1 MAGLDITVGS
11 RIRLGGG
18 VIFQLQCLITVV
30 IGIVGGALQSIL
42 LATPLM
48 HGVVYGAL
56 FGLAFGFL
64 FSRRATSPG
73 AGLIWG
79 VAAALLLW
87 IVGPA
92 GILPMRHAGHPM
104 GMLRDAR
111 AKFPQLVAFMICL
124 GMPVGITLGMW
135 GLFYSR
141 RPQPK
146 FSWGRAIVAGGLA
159 GLLAGFIFG
168 QWISPGDYLPLLA
181 GYGSSGSRTAMMVLH
196 SSVALLIGATFGVLF
211 QRDVRGYG
219 SSMAWGLAAGIFWW
233 FLGPLTLSHV
243 AARLSLDWSANQ
255 GSNLF
260 GSLVG
265 HILYGLLFGVTYAA
279 LDRLWLRLFIH
290 SDPLNR
296 EAEGPGVRFIRS
308 VQWGSLAGLV
318 GGIVSSPV
326 LLVTGILPK
335 IAGLETSFAGARGLL
350 IHLVISALIG
360 ASFGLLFRN
369 EGSSLGLG
377 VAWGWL
383 FGLIWWYL
391 GPLTLLP
398 MLLTRQIDWSPDA
411 ASSLLPLLPGHL
423 IYGATTAF
431 VFLLLEQRYKRWLLL
446 DPRNAAR
453 EQRRVRPVGTP
464 APAVWL
470 FVLGLGVLL
479 PILLG

>member
-1 MAGLDITVGS
+1 MAELDVPAAP
-11 RIRLGGG
+11 RIRLGGVAIFRRQRLISLAIG
-18 VIFQLQCLITVV
+18 V
-30 IGIVGGALQSIL
+30 GGGALESVL
-42 LATPLM
+42 LATPLL
-48 HGVVYGAL
+48 HGVIYGAL
-56 FGLAFGFL
+56 FGLAFGFF
-64 FSRRATSPG
+64 FSRRAASPG

-87 IVGPA
+87 IVVPA
-92 GILPMRHAGHPM
+92 GMLPLRHAGHPM
-104 GMLRDAR
+104 GMLSDAR
-111 AKFPQLVAFMICL
+111 AKFPQLVAFMVCL
-124 GMPVGITLGMW
+124 GMPVGITVGTF
-135 GLFYSR
+135 GLFHAR
-141 RPQPK
+141 GPQPK
-146 FSWGRAIVAGGLA
+146 FSWGRAIVAGGVAGVLA
-159 GLLAGFIFG
+159 GSIFG
-168 QWISPGDYLPLLA
+168 QWVSSGNYLPLLA
-181 GYGSSGSRTAMMVLH
+181 GYREPGSPTANVVLH
-196 SSVALLIGATFGVLF
+196 SAVALLIGATFGVLF

-219 SSMAWGLAAGIFWW
+219 SSMAWGLASGICGW

-243 AARLSLDWSANQ
+243 AGRLPLDWSADQ
-255 GSNLF
+255 GSKLF

-265 HILYGLLFGVTYAA
+265 HILFGLLLGVTYAA
-279 LDRLWLRLFIH
+279 FDRLWLRLFIQ
-290 SDPLNR
+290 SDPLKR
-296 EAEGPGVRFIRS
+296 EAEGPGLRFIRS
-308 VQWGSLAGLV
+308 VEWGGLAGLV

-326 LLVTGILPK
+326 LLVTGVLPK
-335 IAGLETSFAGARGLL
+335 IAGPATSFAGARGLS

-360 ASFGLLFRN
+360 ASYGLLFRD
-369 EGSSLGLG
+369 EASIFGLG

-398 MLLTRQIDWSPDA
+398 MLLTGQIDWRPEA

-431 VFLLLEQRYKRWLLL
+431 VFLLLEYRYKRWLLL
-446 DPRNAAR
+446 DPRSAAR

>member
-1 MAGLDITVGS
+1 MAELDISPTPQAQSGRVAFGLDPLLGLGVG
-11 RIRLGGG
+11 
-18 VIFQLQCLITVV
+18 VA
-30 IGIVGGALQSIL
+30 GGALQSFL
-42 LATPLM
+42 LGTSLM
-48 HGVVYGAL
+48 SGLAYGGL
-56 FGLAFGFL
+56 FGVIFGLF

-79 VAAALLLW
+79 LAAALLLW
-87 IVGPA
+87 IVVPA
-92 GILPMRHAGHPM
+92 GILPLRHASHSKN
-104 GMLRDAR
+104 MLSGAR
-111 AKFPQLVAFMICL
+111 ASFPQLVAFLICL
-124 GMPVGITLGMW
+124 GMPVGVTLGTW
-135 GLFYSR
+135 GEFHSPTRLPR
-141 RPQPK
+141 
-146 FSWGRAIVAGGLA
+146 FSWGRAIVVGGLA
-159 GLLAGFIFG
+159 GTLAGFVFG
-168 QWISPGDYLPLLA
+168 QWVSSGNYFALLA
-181 GYGSSGSRTAMMVLH
+181 GYRELDSRTATAVLH
-196 SSVALLIGATFGVLF
+196 FAVALLIGATFGVLF
-211 QRDVRGYG
+211 QKDVRGYG
-219 SSMAWGLAAGIFWW
+219 SSMAWGLAYGIFWW

-243 AARLSLDWSANQ
+243 AARLPLDWSAGQ

-265 HILYGLLFGVTYAA
+265 HILYGLMLGVTYGAF
-279 LDRLWLRLFIH
+279 DRLWLRLFVH

-296 EAEGPGVRFIRS
+296 EAEGPGLRFIRS
-308 VQWGSLAGLV
+308 VKWGGLAGLA

-335 IAGLETSFAGARGLL
+335 IAGLDTSYAGARGLL
-350 IHLVISALIG
+350 IHLMISVLIG
-360 ASFGLLFRN
+360 ASYGLLFRN
-369 EGSSLGLG
+369 EASSLGLG

-398 MLLTRQIDWSPDA
+398 KLLTGQMDWRPEAVST
-411 ASSLLPLLPGHL
+411 LLPLLPGHL

-431 VFLLLEQRYKRWLLL
+431 VFLMFEQRYTRWLLL

-470 FVLGLGVLL
+470 FVLGMGVLL

>member
-1 MAGLDITVGS
+1 MAELDITIAPRVRPGGVFVFHLQRLIS
-11 RIRLGGG
+11 VAIGILGGAFES
-18 VIFQLQCLITVV
+18 V
-30 IGIVGGALQSIL
+30 
-42 LATPLM
+42 LAGTPLI
-48 HGVVYGAL
+48 HGITYGAL
-56 FGLAFGFL
+56 FGLAFGF
-64 FSRRATSPG
+64 FFARRATSPG

-92 GILPMRHAGHPM
+92 GILPMRHGGHPM
-104 GMLRDAR
+104 GMLSDAR
-111 AKFPQLVAFMICL
+111 AKFPQLVGFMICL
-124 GMPVGITLGMW
+124 GMPVGITLGTL
-135 GLFYSR
+135 GLSYFPRS
-141 RPQPK
+141 QPK

-159 GLLAGFIFG
+159 GVLAGFIFG
-168 QWISPGDYLPLLA
+168 QWITSGDYFPLLA
-181 GYGSSGSRTAMMVLH
+181 GYGGLGSRTATVVLH
-196 SSVALLIGATFGVLF
+196 LIVALLIGATFGVLF

-243 AARLSLDWSANQ
+243 AARLPLDWSANQ
-255 GSNLF
+255 GSNVF

-265 HILYGLLFGVTYAA
+265 HILYGLLLGVAYAA
-279 LDRLWLRLFIH
+279 FDRLWLRLFIY
-290 SDPLNR
+290 SDPLKR
-296 EAEGPGVRFIRS
+296 EAEGPGLHFIRS
-308 VQWGSLAGLV
+308 VQWGGLAGLV
-318 GGIVSSPV
+318 GGVISSPV
-326 LLVTGILPK
+326 LLVTATLPK
-335 IAGLETSFAGARGLL
+335 IAGLATSFSGAHGLL
-350 IHLVISALIG
+350 IHLGISAVIG
-360 ASFGLLFRN
+360 ASYGLLFR
-369 EGSSLGLG
+369 EEASSFGLG

-398 MLLTRQIDWSPDA
+398 MLLGGQIDWRPEAVSG
-411 ASSLLPLLPGHL
+411 LIPLLPGHL

-431 VFLLLEQRYKRWLLL
+431 VFLLLEHRYKRWLLL

-453 EQRRVRPVGTP
+453 ERRRVRPVGTP